1 MDFNQ
6 LFDLSGRVAIVTGGN
21 GGLGLGMARG
31 LASAGANIVVAAR
44 DAEKTAA
51 AVAELEGLGVQAKGL
66 VTDVTREEAIKKMV
80 SDTVDAFGRVD
91 ILVNNAGTVVR
102 KTPDQTSTEEW
113 DLVLDVNLRSAF
125 LAARE
130 VYPHMKEQGGG
141 KIIGIGSMYSIFG
154 GGGSGAPYSA
164 SKGGVVQL
172 SKSLAVAWAKD
183 NIQSNA
189 ILPGWFMTTLT
200 SDIPVNQPERFQMI
214 SNRIPMG
221 RWGDVGELQGTVV
234 FLSSRASDYVTGAV
248 ITVDGGFF
256 CYVSV
261 VRLFCGEYS
270 NTCGTIAE

>member
-1 MDFNQ
+1 MEFNQ
-6 LFDLSGRVAIVTGGN
+6 LFDLTGRVAIVTGGN

-44 DAEKTAA
+44 NAEKNAD
-51 AVAELEGLGVQAKGL
+51 AVAELETLGVQATGMVID
-66 VTDVTREEAIKKMV
+66 VTDEAQIKRMV
-80 SDTVDAFGRVD
+80 SETVSVFGRVD

-113 DLVLDVNLRSAF
+113 DLVQDVNLRSAF

-130 VYPHMKEQGGG
+130 VYPHMRAQGGG

-172 SKSLAVAWAKD
+172 SKSLAVAWARD

-214 SNRIPMG
+214 TSRIPTG
-221 RWGDVGELQGTVV
+221 RWGEVDELQGTVV
-234 FLSSRASDYVTGAV
+234 FLSSKASDYVTGAV
-248 ITVDGGFF
+248 ITVDGG
-256 CYVSV
+256 YSV
-261 VRLFCGEYS
+261 F
-270 NTCGTIAE
+270 